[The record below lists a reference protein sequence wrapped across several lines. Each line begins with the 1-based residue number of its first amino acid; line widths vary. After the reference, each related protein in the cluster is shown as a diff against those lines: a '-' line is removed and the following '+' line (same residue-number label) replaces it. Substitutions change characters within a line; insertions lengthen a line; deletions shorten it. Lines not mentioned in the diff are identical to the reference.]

1 MGQTNDQDPLQDFPG
16 FYPPRYTPI
25 PDQLLDGV
33 MAFLSG
39 AELKVLLYI
48 MRHTYGYKKSADS
61 ISVKQMVE
69 GITAG
74 DGTVVDH
81 GTGLSKASVHS
92 AVKRLEEKA
101 LILVE
106 RRDTAAGDSAVNVY
120 RVREAQEPGGLK
132 IRPPRSK
139 NETTVGQKVD
149 PQETTSQ
156 ETIVQDENETSSSSF
171 FQEVGERWGRTER
184 DARSLGKSMA
194 KWPRQAVEWAEEL
207 LNARLLEIDNPAA
220 WLNAVV
226 PRLTEEMAERQRD
239 QLTRKQEDLAVICA
253 TADFYSKNEDPAKV
267 RVHLLQDFEDPELVD
282 QALNHVFGK
291 AQVEIL
297 TS

>member
-1 MGQTNDQDPLQDFPG
+1 MGRTNDQDHLRDFPG

-25 PDQLLDGV
+25 PDQLLDDV

-69 GITAG
+69 GITAA
-74 DGTVVDH
+74 DGRVVDR

-92 AVKRLEEKA
+92 AVKQLEENA
-101 LILVE
+101 LIIVE

-120 RVREAQEPGGLK
+120 RIREAQEPGGLK
-132 IRPPRSK
+132 IRLPRSK
-139 NETTVGQKVD
+139 NQTTVGQKVD
-149 PQETTSQ
+149 PQEETSQ
-156 ETIVQDENETSSSSF
+156 DITLQDEDERSLSF
-171 FQEVGERWGRTER
+171 FGQVGARWGRTER
-184 DARSLGKSMA
+184 DTRALAKSMG
-194 KWPRQAVEWAEEL
+194 KYPQQAVAWAEEL
-207 LNARLLEIDNPAA
+207 LTARLSEIDNPAA

-226 PRLTEEMAERQRD
+226 PRLAEELAERRRGELTQR
-239 QLTRKQEDLAVICA
+239 QEDLLVIRA
-253 TADFYSKNEDPAKV
+253 TADFYGRNEDPAKV
-267 RVHLLQDFEDPELVD
+267 RAHLLEDFPGDNDLID
-282 QALNHVFGK
+282 QALTQVFGEE
-291 AQVEIL
+291 QSGVL